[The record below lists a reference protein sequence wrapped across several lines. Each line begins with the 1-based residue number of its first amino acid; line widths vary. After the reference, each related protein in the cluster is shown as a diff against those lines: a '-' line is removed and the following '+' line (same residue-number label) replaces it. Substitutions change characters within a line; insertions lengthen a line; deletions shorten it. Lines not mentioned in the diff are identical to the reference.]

1 MKAQGSRMSI
11 FVTTEWLAGQLGAP
25 VLVILDASLFLPG
38 TPRDARAEFEA
49 AHIPG
54 AAYMDL
60 PTLNDPQDPVPGQL
74 PPDDLMTQRMQ
85 VLGVNADSRII
96 VYDNSPT
103 HSAARGWF
111 MMRVYGL
118 GASAAILDG
127 GLPKWVAEGRPT
139 DSGVPVIAP
148 GNAIAR
154 LDRTQVRSK
163 ADILAN
169 LDSGEA
175 QLLDAR
181 GVGRFTGAEAE
192 PRPSMASGHI
202 PGSRNIP
209 SSAFFTPDNSM
220 KQGEELRRLLTD
232 AGTDFDRP
240 IITTCGSGVTAA
252 IILAGLESL
261 GKTDVSLY
269 DGSWSEWGFDP
280 ATPKATGAA

>member
-1 MKAQGSRMSI
+1 MTI
-11 FVTTEWLAGQLGAP
+11 FVSTDWLADQLGATD
-25 VLVILDASLFLPG
+25 LVILDASLFLPG
-38 TPRDARAEFEA
+38 TPRDARTEFEA

-54 AAYMDL
+54 AAFLDL
-60 PTLNDPQDPVPGQL
+60 PTLNDPEDPVPGQL
-74 PPDDLMTQRMQ
+74 PPDALMTERMQ
-85 VLGVNADSRII
+85 ALGVDADSRII

-127 GLPKWVAEGRPT
+127 GLPKWIAEGRPT
-139 DSGVPVIAP
+139 DNGVPATAP

-154 LDRTQVRSK
+154 LNRAKVRNK

-169 LDSGEA
+169 LDSNAA

-181 GVGRFTGAEAE
+181 GAGRFTGAEAE
-192 PRPSMASGHI
+192 PRPGMASGHI

-209 SSAFFTPDNSM
+209 SSAFFNTDNSM
-220 KQGEELRRLLTD
+220 KQGDELRRLLLD
-232 AGTDFDRP
+232 AGTDFDQP
-240 IITTCGSGVTAA
+240 IVTTCGSGVTAA

-261 GKTDVSLY
+261 GKTDVALY
-269 DGSWSEWGFDP
+269 DGSWSEWGLDP

>member
-1 MKAQGSRMSI
+1 MTI
-11 FVTTEWLAGQLGAP
+11 FVSTDWLADQLGATD
-25 VLVILDASLFLPG
+25 LVILDASLFLPG
-38 TPRDARAEFEA
+38 TPRDARTEFEA

-54 AAYMDL
+54 AAFLDL
-60 PTLNDPQDPVPGQL
+60 PTLNDPEDPVPGQL
-74 PPDDLMTQRMQ
+74 PPDALMTQRMQ
-85 VLGVNADSRII
+85 ALGVNADSRII

-127 GLPKWVAEGRPT
+127 GLPKWIAEGRPT
-139 DSGVPVIAP
+139 DNGVPATAP

-154 LDRTQVRSK
+154 LNRAKVRNK

-169 LDSGEA
+169 LDSNAA

-181 GVGRFTGAEAE
+181 GAGRFTGAEAE
-192 PRPSMASGHI
+192 PRPGMASGHI

-209 SSAFFTPDNSM
+209 SSAFFNTDNSM
-220 KQGEELRRLLTD
+220 KQGDELRRLLLD
-232 AGTDFDRP
+232 AGTDFDQP
-240 IITTCGSGVTAA
+240 IVTTCGSGVTAA

-261 GKTDVSLY
+261 GKTDVALY
-269 DGSWSEWGFDP
+269 DGSWSEWGLDP

>member
-1 MKAQGSRMSI
+1 MSI
-11 FVTTEWLAGQLGAP
+11 FISTDQLAVRLGTP
-25 VLVILDASLFLPG
+25 GLVILDATLFLPG
-38 TPRDARAEFEA
+38 TPRDARSEFEA

-54 AAYMDL
+54 AAFLDL
-60 PTLNDPQDPVPGQL
+60 PTLADPDDPVPGQL
-74 PPDDLMTQRMQ
+74 PPDALMTQRAQ
-85 VLGVNADSRII
+85 ALGIDADSHIV

-103 HSAARGWF
+103 HSAARGWW

-127 GLPKWVAEGRPT
+127 GMVKWLAEGRPT
-139 DSGVPVIAP
+139 ESGVTSPAP

-154 LDRTQVRSK
+154 LDRTQVRGK

-169 LDSGEA
+169 LESGSA

-181 GVGRFTGAEAE
+181 GAGRFTGAEAE
-192 PRPSMASGHI
+192 PRPGMASGHI

-209 SSAFFTPDNSM
+209 SASLFAADNRM
-220 KQGEELRRLLTD
+220 KQGEELRRLFLD

-252 IILAGLESL
+252 ILLAGLESL
-261 GKTDVSLY
+261 GKTDVALY

-280 ATPKATGAA
+280 ETPKATGAA

>member
-1 MKAQGSRMSI
+1 MTI
-11 FVTTEWLAGQLGAP
+11 FVSTDWLAGELGRP
-25 VLVILDASLFLPG
+25 DLVILDASLFLPG
-38 TPRDARAEFEA
+38 TPRDPRAEYAA

-54 AAYMDL
+54 AAYLDL
-60 PTLNDPQDPVPGQL
+60 PGLSDPDDPTPGML
-74 PPDDLMTQRMQ
+74 PPDAMMTRHMQ
-85 VLGVNADSRII
+85 ALGVNADSRII

-103 HSAARGWF
+103 HSAARGWW

-118 GASAAILDG
+118 GADQGMSAAILDG
-127 GLPKWVAEGRPT
+127 GLPKWIAEGRPVE
-139 DSGVPVIAP
+139 SGVPAPAP

-154 LDRTQVRSK
+154 LDRAQVRTK

-181 GVGRFTGAEAE
+181 GAGRFTGAEAE
-192 PRPSMASGHI
+192 PRPGMASGHI

-209 SSAFFTPDNSM
+209 SSAFFTAGHVM
-220 KQGEELRRLLTD
+220 KQGDELRRLFLE
-232 AGTDFDRP
+232 AGTDFGRP

>member
-1 MKAQGSRMSI
+1 MTI
-11 FVTTEWLAGQLGAP
+11 FVSTDWLAGELGRP
-25 VLVILDASLFLPG
+25 DLVILDASLFLPG
-38 TPRDARAEFEA
+38 TPRDPRAEYAA

-54 AAYMDL
+54 AAYLDL
-60 PTLNDPQDPVPGQL
+60 PGLSDPDDPTPGML
-74 PPDDLMTQRMQ
+74 PPDAMMTRHMQ
-85 VLGVNADSRII
+85 ALGVNADSRII

-103 HSAARGWF
+103 HSAARGWW

-118 GASAAILDG
+118 GADQGMSAAILDG
-127 GLPKWVAEGRPT
+127 GLPKWIAEGRPVE
-139 DSGVPVIAP
+139 SGVPAPAP

-154 LDRTQVRSK
+154 LDRAQVRTK

-181 GVGRFTGAEAE
+181 GAGRFTGAEAE
-192 PRPSMASGHI
+192 PRPGMASGHI

-209 SSAFFTPDNSM
+209 SSAFFTAGHVM
-220 KQGEELRRLLTD
+220 KQGDELRRLFLE
-232 AGTDFDRP
+232 AGTDFGRP
-240 IITTCGSGVTAA
+240 IIATCGSGVTAA